1 MSKKKPTPKE
11 GLTSIETDAI
21 GEILNI
27 SMGASATA
35 VSILLNQTVSIT
47 TPQVTLVEPGSF
59 EYSNLE
65 PAVGIEI
72 EYIEGL
78 HGSNIMIMSIKD
90 VRRIVGLLIG
100 DDSMADS
107 NEDLDEMHVSAL
119 GEIMNQMMGAACTA
133 LASMLNVQINIS
145 TPKPFDLDELPNY
158 FTEDM
163 PAFVRVSFRL
173 QVEGLLDSEFL
184 TVMPLDFA
192 KGLVQT
198 AMNMGGAQEPMA
210 EPNVSP
216 SPSEQDLTD
225 TVGHAQVPGVVFSDE
240 VRKAAAAQAAQPAPA
255 APAASAAPKRAP
267 QPEPS
272 PKAPARAAAATVAPQ
287 KTVVNVAPLNFG
299 QLDEDDDSP
308 SSIDLNL
315 VMDVELT
322 VTVEIGRKKRP
333 LKEILELRQGSIIE
347 LDKQAGE
354 PVDVVVNGQLVA
366 RGDVVVIDD
375 NFGVRITE
383 VIKKS

>member
-1 MSKKKPTPKE
+1 VSKRNPTPLG

-35 VSILLNQTVSIT
+35 VSILLDQTVSIT
-47 TPQVTLVEPGSF
+47 TPQVTVVEPGKF

-78 HGSNIMIMSIKD
+78 NGSNIMIMSIKD
-90 VRRIVGLLIG
+90 VRRIVELLIG
-100 DDSMADS
+100 DESMVDS
-107 NEDLDEMHVSAL
+107 NKELDEMHMSAL

-133 LASMLNVQINIS
+133 LASMLDMNINIS
-145 TPKPFDLDELPNY
+145 TPKPFDLDERPNFY
-158 FTEDM
+158 SSDKL
-163 PAFVRVSFRL
+163 AIVRVSFRL

-184 TVMPLDFA
+184 TVMPIDFA
-192 KGLVQT
+192 KDLVQT
-198 AMNMGGAQEPMA
+198 ALDMGGAQEPMEESA
-210 EPNVSP
+210 IPQEPATQ
-216 SPSEQDLTD
+216 QDYTS
-225 TVGHAQVPGVVFSDE
+225 TTGHAQVPGVMFSDDLSHDAPSAPAQAPAQAPAAAPQQP
-240 VRKAAAAQAAQPAPA
+240 KPAAAAPP
-255 APAASAAPKRAP
+255 P
-267 QPEPS
+267 
-272 PKAPARAAAATVAPQ
+272 PQ
-287 KTVVNVAPLNFG
+287 KPVVNVAPLSFG
-299 QLDEDDDSP
+299 QLEEQEESVAP
-308 SSIDLNL
+308 IDLGI

-322 VTVEIGRKKRP
+322 VTVEIGRKRRQ
-333 LKEILELRQGSIIE
+333 LKDVLELRQGSIIE

-354 PVDVVVNGQLVA
+354 PVDVVVNGQLIA

-383 VIKKS
+383 VIKKT